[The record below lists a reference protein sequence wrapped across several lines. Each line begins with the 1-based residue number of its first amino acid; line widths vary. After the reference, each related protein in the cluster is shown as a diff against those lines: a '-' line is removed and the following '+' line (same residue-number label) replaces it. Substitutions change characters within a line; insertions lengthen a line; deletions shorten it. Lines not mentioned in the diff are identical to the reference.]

1 MIAHNEK
8 TIVCVVKTM
17 IYIDERERERERKI
31 DTGYILEVKHQGQ
44 IYQYLH
50 FVSDQS
56 RDEMGRVWR
65 MILSYCTN

>member
-8 TIVCVVKTM
+8 TIVRVVKTM

-44 IYQYLH
+44 IYQ
-50 FVSDQS
+50 
-56 RDEMGRVWR
+56 
-65 MILSYCTN
+65 